1 MLARETVQE
10 LQDGDSL
17 SFPGGRFVFEVH
29 EKDGGVQLGLEAGA
43 EDSAP
48 SLPLSSFGARRRS
61 GHSDDEA
68 SSGATAVQPAQE
80 TLRKLRTDILKEF
93 ESPSRRGSRD
103 STVADGN
110 SASAARFTT
119 VAAAHTA
126 EQGGTELQG
135 LLRQELARARADLAA
150 ERQLREE
157 AERRLRTTERAVS
170 RGRHQVIQG
179 GASRTSS
186 DGKEAAELRVAL
198 AATQARQ
205 QADAQQLFELQRLLK
220 QKDAQVTDTKKLL
233 MVEKQRLWAE
243 SDIRR
248 KLHNDLQ
255 EIKGNIRVLARIRPI
270 DSYSPKQRCVLLQ
283 ELLLLLLLPL
293 LLPPPPHGC
302 VSFRVVYHRG
312 SRKVRICLSS
322 GSRSR

>member
-1 MLARETVQE
+1 MVQE

-110 SASAARFTT
+110 SASAARFTAG
-119 VAAAHTA
+119 AAAHTA
-126 EQGGTELQG
+126 EQGGTELQE
-135 LLRQELARARADLAA
+135 LSRQELARARAERSISVDDAAAHLAA
-150 ERQLREE
+150 LRKVIRQAAVHRRALVPDREIALPPLPTTVQLR
-157 AERRLRTTERAVS
+157 LVD
-170 RGRHQVIQG
+170 V
-179 GASRTSS
+179 
-186 DGKEAAELRVAL
+186 AAQE
-198 AATQARQ
+198 
-205 QADAQQLFELQRLLK
+205 
-220 QKDAQVTDTKKLL
+220 
-233 MVEKQRLWAE
+233 VE
-243 SDIRR
+243 
-248 KLHNDLQ
+248 
-255 EIKGNIRVLARIRPI
+255 
-270 DSYSPKQRCVLLQ
+270 
-283 ELLLLLLLPL
+283 
-293 LLPPPPHGC
+293 
-302 VSFRVVYHRG
+302 
-312 SRKVRICLSS
+312 
-322 GSRSR
+322 